1 MDDVSDDAPVVVAY
15 QTIQRKRD
23 GLELEAAELEGFFRA
38 YGAGTVP
45 DYQMAAFLMAV
56 FFRGLSPAELAA
68 LVEVNLRSGAVVD
81 LSDVS
86 ARKVDKHST
95 GGVGDKVSI
104 PLAPLV
110 SCLGV
115 AVPMISGRGLGHTGG
130 TLDKLETIPGFRT
143 DLSLA
148 EFRRQVAGIGSAL
161 IGQTGEIAPLD
172 RKLYALRDVT
182 GTVESIPLIASS
194 IMGKKLAEG
203 IDALLLDVKRGP
215 GAFLP
220 ELDRAL
226 LLART
231 MIAIGERYGRE
242 VVALVT
248 AMDRPLG
255 YAVGNALEIEESI
268 LLLQGEGPPDLR
280 QLTLAQAAEM
290 LVLGGVAA
298 SLDAGQRLAEQALA
312 DGRAL
317 AQLRRIVEA
326 QGGNPAV
333 ADDPALLPQAPV
345 QKVVEAERDGW
356 VAEVAA
362 RAIGE
367 AAVALG
373 AGRATLDAAIDAAV
387 GFHITAKPGD
397 RVGRGQ
403 PLATV
408 HARTPAQGQAGAAA
422 LRVAIRIAGEE
433 PAAALPLISHRVT
446 RAGVAEL

>member
-1 MDDVSDDAPVVVAY
+1 MSDEAPLVPY
-15 QTIQRKRD
+15 RTIQRKRD
-23 GLELEAAELEGFFRA
+23 GLVLEAGELAAFFRA
-38 YGAGTVP
+38 YASGAVP

-56 FFRGLSPAELAA
+56 FFRGLSSAELAT
-68 LVEVNLRSGAVVD
+68 LVEVNLESGAVVD
-81 LSDVS
+81 LAAVP

-143 DLSLA
+143 DLSLEA
-148 EFRRQVAGIGSAL
+148 FREQVGRIGCAL

-203 IDALLLDVKRGP
+203 IDALLLDIKRGP

-226 LLART
+226 ELART
-231 MIAIGERYGRE
+231 MIAIGERYGRQ

-268 LLLQGEGPPDLR
+268 LLLRGEGPADLR
-280 QLTLAQAAEM
+280 ELTLAQAAEM
-290 LVLGGVAA
+290 LLLGGVAG
-298 SLDAGQRLAEQALA
+298 SVEAGRAAAAAALA

-317 AQLRRIVEA
+317 AQLGRIVEA

-333 ADDPALLPQAPV
+333 VDDPAILPQAPV
-345 QKVVEAERDGW
+345 RRVVEAPRAGW

-362 RAIGE
+362 RPIGE

-373 AGRATLDAAIDAAV
+373 AGRATLDAAIDPAV
-387 GFHITAKPGD
+387 GFHITAKPGM
-397 RVGRGQ
+397 RVVSGQ

-408 HARTPAQGQAGAAA
+408 HARTAADSEAGAAA
-422 LRVAIRIAGEE
+422 LLGAIRITD
-433 PAAALPLISHRVT
+433 AAPPPALPLVSHRVT
-446 RAGVAEL
+446 SAGVEELR